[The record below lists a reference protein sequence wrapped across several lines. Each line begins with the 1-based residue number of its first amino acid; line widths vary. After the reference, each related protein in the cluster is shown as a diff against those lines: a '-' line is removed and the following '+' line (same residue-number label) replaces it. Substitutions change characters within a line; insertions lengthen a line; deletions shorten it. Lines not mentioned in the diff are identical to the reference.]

1 MDNVLYLPPAVRV
14 ARVPSYSPSSIAE
27 YAIAQIMALAKNT
40 QMSYVMTKRADF
52 EISNMQCVLMEDKV
66 CGILGTGL
74 IGRKTAQKMSGLVG
88 RVLCYDVYP
97 DQEWVAGLG
106 NGEYTDLDTLLT
118 SSGSQ
123 RFLNHDYEPS
133 CGPLFQALLL

>member
-1 MDNVLYLPPAVRV
+1 MRV

-74 IGRKTAQKMSGLVG
+74 IGRKTAQKISG
-88 RVLCYDVYP
+88 RVANAPFVVIIM
-97 DQEWVAGLG
+97 EKA
-106 NGEYTDLDTLLT
+106 TKAF
-118 SSGSQ
+118 S
-123 RFLNHDYEPS
+123 
-133 CGPLFQALLL
+133 